1 VGEGNTKYRPR
12 VRGIILN
19 SLAKFSESEVDKLRS
34 ILTAII
40 ALSLISSAM
49 FLLAGQVSAEG
60 SVTIEWKGH
69 SCFVF
74 TSSEGVRVLT
84 DPFSEGVGYAL
95 PEVEVDVVTV
105 THEHYDHNNVGVA
118 KGDPT
123 ILRGLAGNKVA
134 KIDQEIKGV
143 RFRTVPSFHDDA
155 QGKKRGLNAIFVIEM
170 DGIKIAHLGD
180 LGHILT
186 KDQVKSLGTIDILL
200 IPVGGRVT
208 IDGAQAQ
215 KVMAQLNPKI
225 AIPMHYGTPDLSFS
239 LDPVD
244 DFLKGQKNVMRE
256 DKLIISKEELTGD
269 TKIVVLTYK

>member
-1 VGEGNTKYRPR
+1 VN
-12 VRGIILN
+12 
-19 SLAKFSESEVDKLRS
+19 KLRS

-40 ALSLISSAM
+40 ALSLIISAI
-49 FLLAGQVSAEG
+49 FLLAGQVEAEG
-60 SVTIEWKGH
+60 PVTIEWKGH

-95 PEVEVDVVTV
+95 PEVKADIVIV
-105 THEHYDHNNVGVA
+105 THEHFDHNNVGIV

-123 ILRGLAGNKVA
+123 ILRGLAGDKVA
-134 KIDQEIKGV
+134 QIDQEIKGV

-155 QGKKRGLNAIFVIEM
+155 QGRKRGLNAIFVIEM

-186 KDQVKSLGTIDILL
+186 EDQVKSLGTIDILL
-200 IPVGGRVT
+200 IPVGGTFT

-215 KVMAQLNPKI
+215 KVGLQLNPKI
-225 AIPMHYGTPDLSFS
+225 MIPMHYGTSDLSFS
-239 LDPVD
+239 LTPVD
-244 DFLKGQKNVMRE
+244 DFLKGQKNVVRE

-269 TKIVVLTYK
+269 TKIVVLNYK